1 MVNGHQINREIRAY
15 LFDYGGTLD
24 TGGCHWGKVLWHAWQ
39 EVGVPV
45 GEERF
50 REAYVYA
57 ERAMARERIVLND
70 FTFRQTMEVKLRLEL
85 GCVGQLDYLPMLL
98 DMVYEQTRQHTA
110 HSREVLQQLAE
121 RCPLALVSNFYGNIH
136 TVLREFGFDGLFQQV
151 IESAV
156 VGVRKPA
163 PRIFLMG
170 VEALQMCP
178 DEVIV
183 VGDSIAKDIVPA
195 HQVGCQTIWL
205 RGEQWDDT
213 IVDET
218 LPDRIIKDLSEL
230 L

>member
-24 TGGCHWGKVLWHAWQ
+24 TGGCHWGKVLWYAWQ

-45 GEERF
+45 DEERF

-57 ERAMARERIVLND
+57 ERAMARECIILND

-85 GCVGQLDYLPMLL
+85 GRVGQLDYLPMLL
-98 DMVYEQTRQHTA
+98 DIVYEQTRQHTA

-156 VGVRKPA
+156 VGVRKPD

-195 HQVGCQTIWL
+195 HQVGCQAIWL

>member
-24 TGGCHWGKVLWHAWQ
+24 TGGCHWGKVLWYAWQ

-45 GEERF
+45 DEERF

-57 ERAMARERIVLND
+57 ERAMARECIILND

-85 GCVGQLDYLPMLL
+85 GRVGQLDYLPMLL
-98 DMVYEQTRQHTA
+98 DIVYEQTRQHTA

-156 VGVRKPA
+156 VGVRKPD
-163 PRIFLMG
+163 PRIFLMR